1 MNHWRG
7 QSLPH
12 NHMTTSPRWLSTL
25 QRIREHQL
33 DVALG
38 TLAQQLRVTESANA
52 AVQAMSDKLKSA
64 TRTQQQGIR
73 PGLVDIDQVRQAHE
87 CRLQLVPRLE
97 EAHRQLEAAQ
107 SGVCDAQQV
116 VSQRDANFQ
125 ILQRL
130 SERLRA
136 GQRIEEQRQVQH
148 FLSESAVSLSNGQG
162 SA

>member
-1 MNHWRG
+1 MNHWQV

-12 NHMTTSPRWLSTL
+12 NRMTTSPRWLSTL

-33 DVALG
+33 DVVLG
-38 TLAQQLRVTESANA
+38 MLAQRLRAAETATA
-52 AVQAMSDKLKSA
+52 AVQATSDKLKSA

-73 PGLVDIDQVRQAHE
+73 PGHVDIDQVRQAYE
-87 CRLQLVPRLE
+87 CRSQLLPRLE
-97 EAHRQLEAAQ
+97 EARCQLETAQ
-107 SGVCDAQQV
+107 SGVRDAQQI

-130 SERLRA
+130 SERLLA
-136 GQRIEEQRQVQH
+136 GQRIEEQRQNQQ